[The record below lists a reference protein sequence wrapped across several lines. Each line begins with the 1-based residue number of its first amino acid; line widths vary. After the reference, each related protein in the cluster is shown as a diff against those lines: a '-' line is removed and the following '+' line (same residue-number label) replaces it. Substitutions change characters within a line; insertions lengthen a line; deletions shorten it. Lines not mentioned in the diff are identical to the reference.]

1 VELNQSYN
9 DTRIAIELDRCAL
22 SNVANSVVK
31 QQQQQEQE
39 GCVKRGAAETWISQ
53 EDENHNHVN
62 EVSNGS

>member
-1 VELNQSYN
+1 VELNQSCN

-39 GCVKRGAAETWISQ
+39 GCVKRGAAETYL
-53 EDENHNHVN
+53 D
-62 EVSNGS
+62 